1 MDDHQFGSEP
11 RRDNSFEQALLA
23 IKGVRRASVHLDLE
37 GGLSVRVLVVP
48 ESNVE
53 RTIQEVRAVASA
65 RGVDV
70 PASSIEI
77 LGAEKEESS
86 VRRRRFSS
94 LMMKREDEVF
104 QAQVSLRR
112 NGDAL
117 IGESRAADGGSMAL
131 RSELMTV
138 ADAVIDAL
146 RVFFGAGAEV
156 QEVNVV
162 ELAGQQVCMALV
174 KVGAEHFVG
183 SALVK
188 RGEHDAVVRAT
199 LDAVNRPL
207 VSPWDSDAHQSV

>member
-1 MDDHQFGSEP
+1 MNNHRPGSEP
-11 RRDNSFEQALLA
+11 RRDDTFEQALLG

-37 GGLSVRVLVVP
+37 GDLTVRVLVVP
-48 ESNVE
+48 ESDIQ
-53 RTIQEVRAVASA
+53 RTTEEVLAVGSA
-65 RGVDV
+65 RGLDIPVS
-70 PASSIEI
+70 AIEI
-77 LGAEKEESS
+77 LGAEKEAAA

-117 IGESRAADGGSMAL
+117 IGESRAADGGATPL
-131 RSELMTV
+131 RSELLTV

-156 QEVNVV
+156 KEVSLV
-162 ELAGQQVCMALV
+162 ELAGQQVCLAMV
-174 KVGAEHFVG
+174 KVGPEHFVG